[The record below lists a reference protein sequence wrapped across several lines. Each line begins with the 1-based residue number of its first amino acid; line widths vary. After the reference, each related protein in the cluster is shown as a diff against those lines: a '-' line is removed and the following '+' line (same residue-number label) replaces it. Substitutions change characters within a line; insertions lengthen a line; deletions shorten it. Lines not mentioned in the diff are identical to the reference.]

1 MKSYIF
7 LFLIPFFSLTSMNA
21 HGQTDSTVPA
31 NDEFDYSLF
40 TDAAGVKR
48 YATQKVINQ
57 SPSRIVSIG
66 FEYHDRFQMNQVPQ
80 DASNTIADYTIR
92 NMSGF
97 RAQVNLPVIS
107 NDKFIWQVG
116 ANYWGSQFT
125 FKQVPGSKF
134 ESRLQQNGLHSLGVQ
149 STIFKP
155 LDEKHWLVV
164 QVAADVNS
172 SFSKIAEISRQTL
185 TLSGTAI
192 YGWKYSDRNMFGV
205 GLARTYRAGA
215 LLHVPVIFWNKTF
228 NDHYGMELL
237 LPARGY
243 VRRNFSTTSMLQL
256 GYELEGNQFQLANAA
271 ANGSLFLQRGELK
284 PRIMWDQKIAGFI
297 WLNLQAGLRMNWR
310 FDVMNKAGSREIA
323 DRFYENQLTNPFFF
337 AISLNLVSP

>member
-1 MKSYIF
+1 MKRYNFLLFISIF
-7 LFLIPFFSLTSMNA
+7 CLFSIQVNA
-21 HGQTDSTVPA
+21 QTDTTVPVT
-31 NDEFDYSLF
+31 DEMDYSLF
-40 TDAAGVKR
+40 SDAAGVKR

-57 SPSRIVSIG
+57 SPTRIVSIG

-80 DASNTIADYTIR
+80 DASNTTADYTIQ

-107 NDKFIWQVG
+107 NDKFIWQLG
-116 ANYWGSQFT
+116 ANYWGSQFV
-125 FKQVPGSKF
+125 FKQNPASKF
-134 ESRLQQNGLHSLGVQ
+134 ESRLQQNGLHSLGIQ
-149 STIFKP
+149 STLFKP
-155 LDEKHWLVV
+155 LDEKHWVVV
-164 QVAADVNS
+164 QVAADANS
-172 SFSKIAEISRQTL
+172 SFSKISEIDRLSL
-185 TLSGTAI
+185 TFSGSAI

-205 GLARTYRAGA
+205 GIARTYRAGA

-243 VRRNFSTTSMLQL
+243 VRRNFSTSSMLQL
-256 GYELEGNQFQLANAA
+256 GYEIEGNQFQLANAS

-284 PRIMWDQKIAGFI
+284 PRLMWDQKIAGFI
-297 WLNLQAGLRMNWR
+297 WLNLQAGLRINWR
-310 FDVMNKAGSREIA
+310 FDVMNNAGSREEE
-323 DRFYENQLTNPFFF
+323 DLFYKTQLTNPLFF